1 MRKVFALLSGLF
13 LLAMFAACSEDSTP
27 TPPTPSN
34 DLSIVTSALSMGY
47 TCSPYNMMLQAQ
59 GGTAPYTWTLA
70 EGSTLP
76 DGMALTADGH
86 LTGLIMNAGDFTF
99 SVRVTDSSNTPK
111 TDEQEYTMNVSA
123 PSNPSLAI
131 FFDTEAAICSSGTT
145 AWTPL
150 NCYVYIMSE
159 GSDLACAQAC
169 EFKLR
174 ITDNMGVDLDAGSE
188 YAIMNVTV
196 PSYVA
201 ATLGD
206 LFSGIA
212 LSFSRPEYGPEP
224 IQVASFGLL
233 LLEDLSNLSFKFEA
247 NPGGTLGVASCET
260 GYPIVNVTGREAAV
274 NY

>member
-1 MRKVFALLSGLF
+1 MRKVFALASGLF

-27 TPPTPSN
+27 TPPAN

-47 TCSPYNMMLQAQ
+47 TCSPYNMMLRAQ
-59 GGTAPYTWTLA
+59 GGKAPYTWSLADGSSLPEGMTLTP
-70 EGSTLP
+70 E
-76 DGMALTADGH
+76 GH
-86 LTGLIMNAGDFTF
+86 LTGLIMNAGDFSFT
-99 SVRVTDSSNTPK
+99 VRVTDSSNTPK
-111 TDEQEYTMNVSA
+111 TEEREYTMSVSA

-131 FFDTEAAICSSGTT
+131 FFDTDATVCSSGTT

-150 NCYVYIMSE
+150 DCYVYIMSE
-159 GSDLACAQAC
+159 NSDLSCAQAC

-174 ITDNMGVDLDAGSE
+174 ITDSMGADLDAGSE
-188 YAIMNVTV
+188 YAIMNVSV
-196 PSYVA
+196 PSHVA
-201 ATLGD
+201 VTLGD
-206 LFSGIA
+206 LFSGFAI
-212 LSFSRPEYGPEP
+212 SFNRPMFGPEP

-260 GYPIVNVTGREAAV
+260 GYPIVPVTGREAAV